1 MIEIIVEEI
10 SELDEIKFETG
21 KVYHQDTNDGPVYF
35 KAGEQQKNKRW
46 KGLVLDIGKK
56 KPKSGSADETL
67 RFWKATPDSDI
78 PPSLKEA
85 VQLAERTGYSNFIPF
100 PRKVLTDFAKRA
112 KKAGLEWESYKKFV
126 KQTFKDGADERS
138 AYIFGRDVYYP
149 TGKQP
154 NLEEVDLD
162 ETKKVALECQ
172 ECGKKFSKANPNSNT
187 KCPKCKSTDI
197 DLDYSKKEEISTS
210 SDIDMNPTGKQG
222 KEVWWPK
229 NKKKKKL
236 GEARKYETFSVS
248 DDCFHKFRHGK
259 VKFERWSK
267 YLDLKDE
274 SQKRIYDWAKR
285 NHKGVMVLHN
295 ATTGAVRGIRYNRTG
310 GGQWG
315 KLSRIK
321 EQFLQGNDSFSQ
333 LNEDVLDI
341 LKNIAKNKQNQS
353 VKFKDKK
360 TASVDHFTA
369 NAMVEVYNA
378 INKDNQSKFK
388 EMINKNLQGFLAM
401 QSFAMK
407 QIK

>member
-1 MIEIIVEEI
+1 MIEIIVEEL
-10 SELDEIKFETG
+10 SKLDEIKFEVG

-78 PPSLKEA
+78 PPSLKES
-85 VQLAERTGYSNFIPF
+85 VEIGEGN
-100 PRKVLTDFAKRA
+100 
-112 KKAGLEWESYKKFV
+112 
-126 KQTFKDGADERS
+126 
-138 AYIFGRDVYYP
+138 
-149 TGKQP
+149 
-154 NLEEVDLD
+154 
-162 ETKKVALECQ
+162 KVALQCQ
-172 ECGKKFSKANPNSNT
+172 ECGNKFSKANPNSST

-197 DLDYSKKEEISTS
+197 DLDYTKKEEISTS
-210 SDIDMNPTGKQG
+210 SDIDMNPTGKP
-222 KEVWWPK
+222 V
-229 NKKKKKL
+229 KKKKKL
-236 GEARKYETFSVS
+236 GEARKHETFKVS

-259 VKFERWSK
+259 TKFERWSK

-285 NHKGVMVLHN
+285 NYKGVIVLQN

-321 EQFLQGNDSFSQ
+321 EQFLKSNNNFTQ
-333 LNEDVLDI
+333 LDEDVLDI
-341 LKNIAKNKQNQS
+341 LKNIVKNKQSQI

-360 TASVDHFTA
+360 TSTVDSFTA
-369 NAMVEVYNA
+369 NAMVQVYNA
-378 INKDNQSKFK
+378 INKDNQGKFK
-388 EMINKNLQGFLAM
+388 EMINKNLQGFMAM

-407 QIK
+407 QSK